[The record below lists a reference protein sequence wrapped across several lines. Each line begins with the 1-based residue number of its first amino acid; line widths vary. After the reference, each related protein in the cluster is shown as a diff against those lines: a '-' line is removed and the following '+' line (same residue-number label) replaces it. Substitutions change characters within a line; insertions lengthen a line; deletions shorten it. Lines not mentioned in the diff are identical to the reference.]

1 MTNPYHEEARELLRP
16 MLDLFSGAD
25 GGVSYVKLHH
35 RFLTDILARRGEDS
49 NIDHMLE
56 AISLVSRLCAE
67 MQK

>member
-1 MTNPYHEEARELLRP
+1 MNQFHEEARELLRP

-35 RFLTDILARRGEDS
+35 HFLTDILSKRGENS
-49 NIDHMLE
+49 NIDRMLE

>member
-1 MTNPYHEEARELLRP
+1 MSNLYHDEARELLKP

-35 RFLTDILARRGEDS
+35 HFLTDILSRRGEDS
-49 NIDHMLE
+49 NIDGMLA

>member
-1 MTNPYHEEARELLRP
+1 MNQFNDEARELLRP

-25 GGVSYVKLHH
+25 GGVGYAKLHH
-35 RFLTDILARRGEDS
+35 HFLTDILSKRGENS
-49 NIDHMLE
+49 NIDRMLE